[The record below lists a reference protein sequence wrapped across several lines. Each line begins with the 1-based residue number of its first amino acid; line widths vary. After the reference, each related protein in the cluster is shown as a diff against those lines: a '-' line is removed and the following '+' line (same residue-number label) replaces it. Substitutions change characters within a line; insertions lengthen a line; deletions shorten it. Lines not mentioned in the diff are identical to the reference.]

1 MHPFPY
7 MGGKAQLARK
17 LVPLLP
23 DHRTYVEVFGGG
35 ANLLFAKPR
44 SQVEVYNDK
53 DRLLVNLIRTIKTRP
68 KLLMRVAGRM
78 PYSRTYYEQLQHEL
92 RKGELKGSRVQQAA
106 KFLFLLRASF
116 FGHPEKGWR
125 FGVITREGPR
135 LENGIAAL
143 DKISARLR
151 GVYIDCLDFR
161 RCIKNWD
168 RTSTF
173 HYVDPPYYEATSYRR
188 GIIFAAQDHEDLAI
202 LLRLA
207 KGKWLLTLND
217 HPRIRELYRG
227 FSITGVETKLNTF
240 KGRAGFKRPRFRQL
254 IIRNYAI
261 KR

>member
-17 LVPLLP
+17 LVSLLP

-35 ANLLFAKPR
+35 ANLLFAKPP

-53 DRLLVNLIRTIKTRP
+53 DRLLVNLLRIIKTRP
-68 KLLMRVAGRM
+68 KQLMQVAGRM
-78 PYSRTYYEQLQHEL
+78 PYSRTLYEQLQNEL
-92 RKGELKGSRVQQAA
+92 RQGALKGSQVQQAA

-116 FGHPEKGWR
+116 FAHPEKGWR
-125 FGVITREGPR
+125 FAVATREGPR
-135 LENGIAAL
+135 LENGIAGL
-143 DKISARLR
+143 EQISTRLR

-168 RTSTF
+168 RPDTF
-173 HYVDPPYYEATSYRR
+173 HYVDPPYYETTSYRR
-188 GIIFAAQDHEDLAI
+188 GIAFTTRDHEDLAI

-217 HPRIRELYRG
+217 QPRIRELYRG
-227 FSITGVETKLNTF
+227 FSVTNVETKLHTF
-240 KGRAGFKRPRFRQL
+240 KGHAGFKRPRFRQL